1 MIEIAK
7 LKMTISE
14 MAGDGFYHQTLNK
27 EQTYN
32 FIFQHTEIV
41 SLGNVGAIFH
51 HQYYYKVCVIF
62 V

>member
-1 MIEIAK
+1 
-7 LKMTISE
+7 

-27 EQTYN
+27 EQTYK

-41 SLGNVGAIFH
+41 SLGNFSAIFH